1 MGVPGTGFRS
11 LNGSAIAT
19 RSRSNGFGSVS
30 TSGISVRGYGT
41 QYRSETRKGCS
52 IAKTETASSQHRLW
66 ITPIIIRASRYG
78 VGWIIGP
85 GDGSPV
91 KGRGR
96 DAIGAIGTALVII
109 GRYAFLLAGVFLY
122 CCWYRLLDMLLL
134 LLMLMDYLLDRTQK
148 RLDLIGLASGGG
160 SNEHSTA
167 SSQQRWMPHLY
178 ISSFSLL
185 NKGGDGL

>member
-1 MGVPGTGFRS
+1 MALDLS
-11 LNGSAIAT
+11 LHLEYLSEDMELNIDLK
-19 RSRSNGFGSVS
+19 RR
-30 TSGISVRGYGT
+30 RG
-41 QYRSETRKGCS
+41 
-52 IAKTETASSQHRLW
+52 AL
-66 ITPIIIRASRYG
+66 
-78 VGWIIGP
+78 
-85 GDGSPV
+85 
-91 KGRGR
+91 
-96 DAIGAIGTALVII
+96 GAIGTALVII

-167 SSQQRWMPHLY
+167 SSQLRWMPHLY